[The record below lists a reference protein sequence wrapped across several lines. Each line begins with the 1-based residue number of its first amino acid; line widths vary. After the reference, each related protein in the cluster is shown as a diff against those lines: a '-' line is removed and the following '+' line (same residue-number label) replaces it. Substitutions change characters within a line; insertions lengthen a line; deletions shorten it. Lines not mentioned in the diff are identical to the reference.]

1 MIYCDES
8 KIRAEISVFLALS
21 AVLIFALLLAVLE
34 SARTSAARLHFTVA
48 ANSAIDS
55 VFSQYHDR
63 FWEDYRLLG
72 LEHYAPG
79 QITDEFRGFMDP
91 YLEAE
96 NWFPM
101 SFQNAEIIDMSLLTD
116 DNGKVFEEEVLDYMK
131 YGIAASVWDL
141 QTLKTY
147 TEGVKEGTGSADISG
162 LYREHAVEASRLEK
176 DLEEISG
183 CISRQQELWQKAK
196 RDLENENG
204 EGFIRTAD
212 EMIRELENVPKLE
225 KQYETDADILAEGLT
240 ESEQKTE
247 AAVQNGTLSQ
257 STAEM
262 MQEDI
267 REYRTYVSEDGKRR
281 REIAGLPA
289 LAAARAELLQE
300 LIEEAEEIQE
310 RIEAKE
316 PYDEEDEADEGE
328 EEDDEENPW
337 EPLLLRLERADP
349 LKMDSGSGLRDTETE
364 QKLENLSELLKTGF
378 WKLILPSGKTIS
390 AEKLPMEERPS
401 ELCYTG
407 TDTSTLGAADRIFVT
422 EYMLRMMDCYDRREA
437 RKGKKPGSGHLEA
450 EYVLFGGSND
460 SDNLLS
466 VTGRLVRI
474 RTGLNLAFLYSDS
487 TRRTQAR
494 MLAME
499 ITGALGLTPLCVIM
513 SFFIMSVWAMAQ
525 AVCDVRDLLAGEKV
539 PFMHNH
545 GSFYLTLQGL
555 LQMASGM
562 PAVRSQGR
570 EGLNYADYLRIL
582 LFFEQDSLQEYRC
595 MDVIQMN
602 LRKEQT
608 DFRIDRLIRSLE
620 LEVSVQAGHVFTRP
634 EISGSVRK
642 APGGLYEM
650 HVTTAYSY

>member
-1 MIYCDES
+1 M
-8 KIRAEISVFLALS
+8 FLALS
-21 AVLIFALLLAVLE
+21 AALIFALLLAVLE

-63 FWEDYRLLG
+63 LWEDYRLLG

-91 YLEAE
+91 YLQAE

-101 SFQNAEIIDMSLLTD
+101 SFCNAEITEMSLITD
-116 DNGKVFEEEVLDYMK
+116 ENGKVFEEEVLDYMK
-131 YGIAASVWDL
+131 YGIAVSVWDL

-147 TEGVKEGTGSADISG
+147 TDGVREGTGSAAVSE
-162 LYREHAVEASRLEK
+162 LYREHAVEASGLEK
-176 DLEEISG
+176 DLREISG

-196 RDLENENG
+196 RELEDENG
-204 EGFIRTAD
+204 DGFIRTAN
-212 EMIRELENVPKLE
+212 EMIRVLEEIPKLE
-225 KQYETDADILAEGLT
+225 EQYAADADKLAESLA

-247 AAVQNGTLSQ
+247 LAVQNGDLSQ
-257 STAEM
+257 STAEL

-267 REYRTYVSEDGKRR
+267 REYGTYVSEDGKRR
-281 REIAGLPA
+281 REIAELPA
-289 LAAARAELLQE
+289 LAAARAELLQD

-310 RIEAKE
+310 RIDAKE
-316 PYDEEDEADEGE
+316 RYDDEDDTDEEEEEEDEES
-328 EEDDEENPW
+328 PW
-337 EPLLLRLERADP
+337 EPLLLRLESVDP
-349 LKMDSGSGLRDTETE
+349 LETEHGSGIRDPETE
-364 QKLENLSELLKTGF
+364 QKLEDAGELLKTGF
-378 WKLILPSGKTIS
+378 WKLILPAGTKIS

-401 ELCYTG
+401 ELCCTG
-407 TDTSTLGAADRIFVT
+407 TDTSALGPADRIFVT
-422 EYMLRMMDCYDRREA
+422 EYMLRMMDCYGSRKEDQ
-437 RKGKKPGSGHLEA
+437 KGKKPGSGHLEA

-466 VTGRLVRI
+466 ITERLIGI

-513 SFFIMSVWAMAQ
+513 SFFIMSIWAMAQ
-525 AVCDVRDLLAGEKV
+525 AVCDVRDLLAGDRV
-539 PFMHNH
+539 PFIHNN

-555 LQMASGM
+555 LRLASGI
-562 PAVRSQGR
+562 PSGRGQRR

-582 LFFEQDSLQEYRC
+582 LFFNQDSVQEYRC

-608 DFRIDRLIRSLE
+608 DFRMDRLIRSLE
-620 LEVSVQAGHVFTRP
+620 LETSVQAGHVFTQQ
-634 EISGSVRK
+634 EVSGSVRK
-642 APGGLYEM
+642 APGGLYGM